1 MYYKKRDFGMSL
13 LDDFFP
19 CKGPSLLGPWL
30 GSVNTSDQVMKEMR
44 KDGVKTFGDSMR
56 RYQCMD
62 VYVDLRPGI
71 LRLKLNEALL
81 SIPIS
86 ANGRSILPTR
96 RNHGFSARISGK
108 KVRFIM
114 PQPIKR

>member
-1 MYYKKRDFGMSL
+1 MSL

-81 SIPIS
+81 NNDFMLLDIFNTNIGKRAIYFTDPKEPW
-86 ANGRSILPTR
+86 L
-96 RNHGFSARISGK
+96 FSPHLRQKGK
-108 KVRFIM
+108 VYYAAAD
-114 PQPIKR
+114 